1 MNSIFFHSDFSW
13 LPQLVPRSLV
23 FAHHAVFMAKLW
35 IKSHPYDNQQ
45 LAISEPRKSG
55 RRPLVQFNKILNL
68 HLYKNLEL
76 SFMIIFNYFNIPTF
90 RKWEEL

>member
-1 MNSIFFHSDFSW
+1 MNSFFFHSDFSW

-68 HLYKNLEL
+68 HLYKNLES
-76 SFMIIFNYFNIPTF
+76 SFIIIFNYFNI
-90 RKWEEL
+90 

>member
-1 MNSIFFHSDFSW
+1 
-13 LPQLVPRSLV
+13 
-23 FAHHAVFMAKLW
+23 MAKLW

-68 HLYKNLEL
+68 HLYKNFEDRRR
-76 SFMIIFNYFNIPTF
+76 IIFYDNISLF
-90 RKWEEL
+90 QQLDKNGKN